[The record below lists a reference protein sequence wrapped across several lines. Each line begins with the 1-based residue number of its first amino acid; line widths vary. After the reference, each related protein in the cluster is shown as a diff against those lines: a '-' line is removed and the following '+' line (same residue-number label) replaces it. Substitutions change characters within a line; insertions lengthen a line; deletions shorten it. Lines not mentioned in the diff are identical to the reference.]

1 VRRPLVLLLFA
12 TIFVAELGWAGI
24 APLLPE
30 LQDRFGLSDTTT
42 GFILSIAGVGILV
55 VSLPAGALSRRFS
68 VRTLTLWGVAAL
80 TAGNLVTGL
89 ADSYGLLLLG
99 RGLLGCGLGMMW
111 VTGTAWLHDAAGDR
125 GAQALALTTT
135 VVGLGSLIGPAM
147 TGFLGERYGV
157 GVPFVV
163 LGLLCGM
170 TGLALAFAPGEA
182 GRVPEP
188 SPPLRDMLRAARADD
203 LLITSVL
210 LSLVVSL
217 MWMTIEL
224 LVPLRLDGLGYT
236 AAGIGLVFSL
246 ASIVFAGASAIAAR
260 GADRYATI
268 RYSAVWTTLMAIGLG
283 LGAVVATASATFAF
297 LLVMGVTSG
306 MMIAVTYP
314 LGAVGAREGGFSV
327 AVVGALLNMVWA
339 GSGIL
344 GPSIGGSVSSAIGD
358 TAVFLM
364 LGAVALACAGWMW
377 IRRGERVPAEAE
389 PT

>member
-1 VRRPLVLLLFA
+1 
-12 TIFVAELGWAGI
+12 
-24 APLLPE
+24 
-30 LQDRFGLSDTTT
+30 
-42 GFILSIAGVGILV
+42 
-55 VSLPAGALSRRFS
+55 
-68 VRTLTLWGVAAL
+68 
-80 TAGNLVTGL
+80 
-89 ADSYGLLLLG
+89 
-99 RGLLGCGLGMMW
+99 
-111 VTGTAWLHDAAGDR
+111 
-125 GAQALALTTT
+125 
-135 VVGLGSLIGPAM
+135 
-147 TGFLGERYGV
+147 
-157 GVPFVV
+157 
-163 LGLLCGM
+163 
-170 TGLALAFAPGEA
+170 
-182 GRVPEP
+182 
-188 SPPLRDMLRAARADD
+188 
-203 LLITSVL
+203 VL

-364 LGAVALACAGWMW
+364 LAAVALACAGWMW

-389 PT
+389 PS